1 MIFLVSAAVLFAWA
15 FGAVL
20 QWRNLRRQER
30 VLAELERLRL
40 RAARRAA
47 REKAPRL
54 ESSAQREERI
64 ARTTFPLAG

>member
-30 VLAELERLRL
+30 LLAELERLRL
-40 RAARRAA
+40 RATRRAA

-54 ESSAQREERI
+54 ENSAQREEGI